1 MLQDITNTPLLRS
14 KSKKPIDCTKY
25 KTEMCRNWVET
36 NICQYA
42 EKCNFA
48 HGYDELIEKNPSN
61 EKYKSKKC
69 IPFHS
74 KGVCTYGHR
83 CLFLHETRTLEEIP
97 RSFYKARLIFNPFNA
112 KRLQVFE
119 KITQKTSFE
128 YYFEK
133 ILADEMN
140 INSFIGC
147 GFGECED
154 DKICN

>member
-1 MLQDITNTPLLRS
+1 MLQDLTNLPILRP
-14 KSKKPIDCTKY
+14 KVKKPIDCTKY
-25 KTEMCRNWVET
+25 KTEMCRNWIET
-36 NICQYA
+36 HVCQYA

-48 HGYDELIEKNPSN
+48 HGFDELIEKNPAN

-83 CLFLHETRTLEEIP
+83 CLFLHETRSLEEIP
-97 RSFYKARLIFNPFNA
+97 RSFYKARLIYNPFTV
-112 KRLQVFE
+112 KRLPVFE

-133 ILADEMN
+133 ILEDEESIQQLILQTGMTEDV
-140 INSFIGC
+140 IN
-147 GFGECED
+147 
-154 DKICN
+154 KK